1 MSLARMV
8 GCAVFSGVVVL
19 VGSVSAEVIMRLV
32 PAEVDLPPGESVTF
46 QVMLEADPAQFVR
59 AYTVELPCSATG
71 GAFGSVHFSAALVD
85 PSNPDYVFA
94 GVQSIPAV
102 DQGDCPDGE
111 GPRLGAV
118 TLFVGDGA
126 NVIDPVYLGEFTY
139 TASIDAAGD
148 FQIAIIEGGVGD
160 DDVEVTLVGA
170 VVHTSID
177 VGDSDLDG
185 DIDLL
190 DARDLQNCFTGS
202 GGGVPEGCEAMDLD
216 ADDDVDL
223 IDHTIW
229 ATMMTGPE

>member
-19 VGSVSAEVIMRLV
+19 VGSVSADVIMRLV

-102 DQGDCPDGE
+102 GQGDCPDGE
-111 GPRLGAV
+111 GPR
-118 TLFVGDGA
+118 
-126 NVIDPVYLGEFTY
+126 
-139 TASIDAAGD
+139 
-148 FQIAIIEGGVGD
+148 GGVGD

-202 GGGVPEGCEAMDLD
+202 DGGVPEGCEAMDLD